1 MSSETFMY
9 RRNATT
15 SCGLDRGGVHR
26 YRSWLRLV
34 VVTAALGSCL
44 ASAHAFAETRSLK
57 LYHLHTHEKAEV
69 VYKRNGRYDKA
80 GLEKINYLLRDWR
93 RNEPTTMDPRLLD
106 LVWQAY
112 RQTGS
117 NAYIQVVSGYRAPAT
132 NSMLRSRSKGVAEKS
147 QHMAGK
153 AMDFYIPGVPLK
165 KLRNIGLSMQ
175 GGGVGYYPT
184 SGSPF
189 VHMDVS
195 NVRHWPG
202 ISRQELARV
211 FPSGKTLHVPS
222 DGKPLPGYEHALA
235 AYQARKASGTPN
247 IEVASAGERKP
258 GRGLLAA
265 LFGSGD
271 AEEADDM
278 ADVASAAPRARTV
291 APLADASADQ
301 PQTVTVAPQDTRQPP
316 TPETV
321 LASLSASQVPL
332 PAFAER
338 VTAETVLADFPAI
351 PLPQWRPEREPTS
364 GTGATLVAS
373 ISPRPEPTGA
383 PIPALGK
390 ADRIV
395 ADANR
400 PRSHAAA
407 IPAEMHARYWPHRL
421 EPGASE
427 SDGAASATQL
437 AANFI
442 RSQPI
447 TVYVDGFGADA
458 QQDNHRR
465 FSGTAVNFLP
475 IARFE

>member
-1 MSSETFMY
+1 
-9 RRNATT
+9 
-15 SCGLDRGGVHR
+15 
-26 YRSWLRLV
+26 
-34 VVTAALGSCL
+34 
-44 ASAHAFAETRSLK
+44 
-57 LYHLHTHEKAEV
+57 
-69 VYKRNGRYDKA
+69 
-80 GLEKINYLLRDWR
+80 
-93 RNEPTTMDPRLLD
+93 MDPRLLD

-211 FPSGKTLHVPS
+211 FPRGKTLHVPS

-247 IEVASAGERKP
+247 IEMVSAGGERKP

-265 LFGSGD
+265 LFGNGG
-271 AEEADDM
+271 AEAADDM
-278 ADVASAAPRARTV
+278 ADVALGAPRAST
-291 APLADASADQ
+291 AALPADASAD
-301 PQTVTVAPQDTRQPP
+301 PRQTVTDALQDTRQLP
-316 TPETV
+316 TPEIV
-321 LASLSASQVPL
+321 LASLSARQIPL

-338 VTAETVLADFPAI
+338 VTAEPVLADFPAI
-351 PLPQWRPEREPTS
+351 PLPQWRPERELTS
-364 GTGATLVAS
+364 DTGATLVAS
-373 ISPRPEPTGA
+373 TSA
-383 PIPALGK
+383 PIPAFPRGRK
-390 ADRIV
+390 AGRAV

-400 PRSHAAA
+400 SRSHAVV
-407 IPAEMHARYWPHRL
+407 IPAEKHAPYWPHRL
-421 EPGASE
+421 EPSASE
-427 SDGAASATQL
+427 SDGAASAKQL

-442 RSQPI
+442 RSQPV
-447 TVYVDGFGADA
+447 TVYVGGFRTER
-458 QQDNHRR
+458 QQKDPRR
-465 FSGTAVNFLP
+465 FSGAAVNFLP